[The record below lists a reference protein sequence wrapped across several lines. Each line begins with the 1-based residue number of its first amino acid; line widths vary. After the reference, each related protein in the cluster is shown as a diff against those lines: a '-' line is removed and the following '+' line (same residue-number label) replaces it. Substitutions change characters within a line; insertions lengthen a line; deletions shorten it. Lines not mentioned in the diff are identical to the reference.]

1 MELNETTLDQI
12 LTRQRQELSHDMKQY
27 LDHGLLETRHHIGIL
42 VEGLR
47 SEIQIV
53 AEGVSGLQEQ
63 LIALRELVAKNTA
76 DIEQM
81 KVDLL
86 AVRMEMEAIR
96 LEQEMMRSELSII
109 RNDLKAKAG
118 RDELAVLE
126 ARVTMLERSGRGRA

>member
-1 MELNETTLDQI
+1 M
-12 LTRQRQELSHDMKQY
+12 
-27 LDHGLLETRHHIGIL
+27 GIL

-63 LIALRELVAKNTA
+63 LIALRELVSKNTA

-126 ARVTMLERSGRGRA
+126 ARVAMLERSSRGRA